1 MTLLLDANVL
11 IALVNRQHVH
21 HERARTWFAS
31 NKPPF
36 ATCAITQGALV
47 RHYFR
52 ETDNPKASEV
62 TKLIQDIEAMSEH
75 SFWSDEIS
83 YSQIDYRAVIGHRQ
97 VTDAYLIAL
106 ARARKG
112 KLATMDRG
120 ISLLYPDYSIWI
132 ETTAA

>member
-36 ATCAITQGALV
+36 ATCPITQGALV

-62 TKLIQDIEAMSEH
+62 TKLIRDIEAMSEH
-75 SFWSDEIS
+75 SFWPDEIS
-83 YSQIDYRAVIGHRQ
+83 YSQIGYRAVIGHRQ
-97 VTDAYLIAL
+97 VTDAYLVAL
-106 ARARKG
+106 ARARKS

-132 ETTAA
+132 ETAAL